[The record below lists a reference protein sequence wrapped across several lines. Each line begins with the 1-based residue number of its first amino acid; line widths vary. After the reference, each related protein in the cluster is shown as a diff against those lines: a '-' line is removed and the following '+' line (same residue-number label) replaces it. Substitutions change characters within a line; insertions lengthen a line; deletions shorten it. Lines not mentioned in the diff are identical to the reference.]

1 MTRKNI
7 IYIVVTVLVVLI
19 LIWLSRGSD
28 KQIPELESLFK
39 NEENTKVENGTII
52 KKPDNMLEGILWSSD
67 NIAKGNLM
75 LVTGDATIYINTSRN
90 FSELTGKNVVVT
102 IDGAPDNFTLLNI
115 EENLTKDGYIK
126 Q

>member
-7 IYIVVTVLVVLI
+7 IYIAVTVLVALT

-75 LVTGDATIYINTSRN
+75 LVTGDATIYISTSRN
-90 FSELTGKNVVVT
+90 FDELKGKNVVVT

>member
-7 IYIVVTVLVVLI
+7 IYIAVTVLVALT

-39 NEENTKVENGTII
+39 NGENKKVENGAII
-52 KKPDNMLEGILWSSD
+52 KKLDNMLEGILWASD
-67 NIAKGNLM
+67 NAAKGNLM
-75 LVTGDATIYINTSRN
+75 LVTGDTTIYINTSRN
-90 FSELTGKNVVVT
+90 FNELKGKNVIVT
-102 IDGAPDNFTLLNI
+102 IDGTPDDFTLLNI

>member
-7 IYIVVTVLVVLI
+7 IYISVTAVVVLT

-28 KQIPELESLFK
+28 NKTPELKSLIDNK
-39 NEENTKVENGTII
+39 KVENETVI
-52 KKPDNMLEGILWSSD
+52 KKSSNTLEGVLWSSD

-75 LVTGDATIYINTSRN
+75 LVTANTTIYINTSRKFN
-90 FSELTGKNVVVT
+90 ELAGKNVVVS
-102 IDGAPDNFTLLNI
+102 IDGTPDNFTLLNI

-126 Q
+126 VQ

>member
-7 IYIVVTVLVVLI
+7 IYIAVTVLVALT

-39 NEENTKVENGTII
+39 NGENKKVENGAII
-52 KKPDNMLEGILWSSD
+52 KKLDNMLEGILWASD
-67 NIAKGNLM
+67 NAAKGNLM
-75 LVTGDATIYINTSRN
+75 LVTGDTTIYINTSRN
-90 FSELTGKNVVVT
+90 FNELKGKNVIVT

>member
-7 IYIVVTVLVVLI
+7 IYIAVTVLVALT

-39 NEENTKVENGTII
+39 NEENKKVENGEII
-52 KKPDNMLEGILWSSD
+52 KKLNNMLEGILWASD
-67 NIAKGNLM
+67 NAAKGNLM
-75 LVTGDATIYINTSRN
+75 LVTGDTTIYINTSRN
-90 FSELTGKNVVVT
+90 FNELKGKNVIVT